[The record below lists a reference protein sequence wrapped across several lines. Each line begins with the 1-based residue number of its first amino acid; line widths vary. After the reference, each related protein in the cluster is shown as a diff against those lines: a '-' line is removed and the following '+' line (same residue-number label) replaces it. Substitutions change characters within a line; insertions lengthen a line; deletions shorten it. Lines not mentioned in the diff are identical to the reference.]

1 MTSKTAIAQAANGY
15 ATDFRK
21 SLIGWYRENARDLP
35 WRRTQDPY
43 AIWISE
49 VMLQQTRVAAVIDY
63 YQRFL
68 AAFPTI
74 EALAAAPEPSVL
86 ALWSGLGY
94 YRRARMLHRAAQVLV
109 ADYGAQMPATA
120 AGLRELPGIGEYTSA
135 AIASISFGEAVP
147 VLDGNVERV
156 LLRLRGESAV
166 ADHPNA
172 ATRKTLR
179 EAAQQLLD
187 PKHPDE
193 FNQAMMELGAV
204 ICLPRGPRCGDCP
217 VRSFCRTQGEHPTAP
232 ALRMKSQKVAYGL
245 LERTTGGQAA
255 ILLVQRPAHA
265 SQMPGMWEL
274 PALDPGIVPAI
285 APTLLSQET
294 ELIRLRHSIT
304 NTNYEVAV
312 YALGRGGQKLVSASK
327 SSLHWVSL
335 SDLWSLPLTGLA
347 RKVLR
352 RLKVAPVEAD
362 SVPAVGKRARAAGKQ
377 QKSAG

>member
-1 MTSKTAIAQAANGY
+1 
-15 ATDFRK
+15 
-21 SLIGWYRENARDLP
+21 
-35 WRRTQDPY
+35 
-43 AIWISE
+43 
-49 VMLQQTRVAAVIDY
+49 MLQQTRVAAVIDY

-74 EALAAAPEPSVL
+74 EALAVAPEPSVL

-109 ADYGAQMPATA
+109 ADYGAQMPSTA
-120 AGLRELPGIGEYTSA
+120 AGLRALPGIGEYTSA

-172 ATRKTLR
+172 ATRKMLR

-193 FNQAMMELGAV
+193 FNQAMMELGAM

-217 VRSFCRTQGEHPTAP
+217 VRNFCRTQGEHPTAP
-232 ALRMKSQKVAYGL
+232 ALRVKSQKVAYGL

-274 PALDPGIVPAI
+274 PILDSA
-285 APTLLSQET
+285 LLSQEV

-304 NTNYEVAV
+304 NTNYEVTV
-312 YALGRGGQKLVSASK
+312 YALRRGGQKLVSAAK
-327 SSLHWVSL
+327 ASLHWVAL
-335 SDLWSLPLTGLA
+335 ADLWSLPLTGLA
-347 RKVLR
+347 RKALR
-352 RLKVAPVEAD
+352 RLTVAP
-362 SVPAVGKRARAAGKQ
+362 G
-377 QKSAG
+377 